1 MGDDLLLNF
10 LQNHAAV
17 PDGALV
23 LISSGKQL
31 SSFPLVCSIYRCV
44 QKSQVWGSSKSPLKH
59 SDSTLVL
66 AYLDFLLAREASAF
80 YGNRFSSFSQEL
92 VTEFQDLGRPSQFY
106 NPLSR
111 SVSERGKA

>member
-1 MGDDLLLNF
+1 M
-10 LQNHAAV
+10 
-17 PDGALV
+17 
-23 LISSGKQL
+23 LISSAKQL
-31 SSFPLVCSIYRCV
+31 ELVSPGVQRIYDVYTRV
-44 QKSQVWGSSKSPLKH
+44 RFGIRQSPLLKH
-59 SDSTLVL
+59 CDSTLVL
-66 AYLDFLLAREASAF
+66 AYLDFLLAREGFAF